1 MPTEAAE
8 RNSRSAAFE
17 ADENNSWSAVS
28 PVFVYVLG
36 RASKQLRVKCVEI
49 FRTFLN
55 KSNI

>member
-1 MPTEAAE
+1 MPTVAAE

-28 PVFVYVLG
+28 PVFVYVG
-36 RASKQLRVKCVEI
+36 RASKRLRVKCVEI
-49 FRTFLN
+49 FRSLLN